1 MGHEHTHGTSA
12 GADRRWLTASL
23 LLLVAFMV
31 AEVIAGVVANSL
43 ALIADAGHLLTDAG
57 ALLLAVVISRLVTRP
72 ARGRYTYGLARLDA
86 LSGQAN
92 GITLILLAVWFTV
105 EGIRRLVEP
114 SQVHGATVAIVALV
128 GVAVNLVATG
138 LARRADRSSLNVRG
152 VLAHLYSDLYAFGAT
167 FTAGLV
173 VLWTGWLQADAV
185 ASLVVAALMAWT
197 GTGLVRKAGRVF
209 LEAAPD
215 GVDPDDLGQDL
226 ASAEG
231 VSEVHDLHV
240 WVLGSSA
247 AALSAH
253 VLVDPSY
260 DCHAVAAT
268 LRDHLSATYGIGH
281 VTLQVDHSDTTEHDA
296 NNCADAHGVIHT
308 APAQSAG

>member
-1 MGHEHTHGTSA
+1 MGHEHTHGASA

-57 ALLLAVVISRLVTRP
+57 ALLLAVVTSRLVSRP

-92 GITLILLAVWFTV
+92 GITLLLLAVWFTV
-105 EGIRRLVEP
+105 EGIRRLLDP
-114 SQVHGATVAIVALV
+114 PDVHGATVAVVALI
-128 GVAVNLVATG
+128 GVVVNLVATG

-173 VLWTGWLQADAV
+173 VVWTGWLRADAV
-185 ASLVVAALMAWT
+185 ATLVVAVLMAWT
-197 GTGLVRKAGRVF
+197 GTALVREAGRVF

-215 GVDPDDLGQDL
+215 GVDPDELGRDL
-226 ASAEG
+226 AAADG
-231 VSEVHDLHV
+231 VSEIHDLHV

-253 VLVDPSY
+253 VLVDQPY
-260 DCHAVAAT
+260 DCHAVASA
-268 LRDHLSATYGIGH
+268 LRGHLQTAYGISH
-281 VTLQVDHSDTTEHDA
+281 VTLQVDHSDAPAHDA
-296 NNCADAHGVIHT
+296 NNCADAHGVIHS
-308 APAQSAG
+308 APARSAG